1 MRVSDLFPSRYVKAG
16 DVIEPQLVAIRELQ
30 VEEIGQG
37 KDAESKPV
45 LYFHNRQKG
54 LVLNVTNA
62 RTIED
67 AYGIETDAWPGK
79 SIELFSTKVDF
90 KGDRV
95 DAVRV
100 RVPKEA
106 SADELL
112 DETPP
117 RPKRSE
123 PADQVSNDST
133 DPVEDLNDEVPF

>member
-1 MRVSDLFPSRYVKAG
+1 MRVSDLFPSRYVKAC
-16 DVIEPQLVAIRELQ
+16 DVVDPQMAAIRELV

-37 KDAESKPV
+37 KDRESKPV
-45 LYFHNRQKG
+45 LYFHNLDKG

-67 AYGIETDAWPGK
+67 AFGDSENWPGK

-100 RVPKEA
+100 RVPREPT
-106 SADELL
+106 ADELL
-112 DETPP
+112 KDVPP
-117 RPKRSE
+117 RPKRSQ
-123 PADQVSNDST
+123 PVS

>member
-54 LVLNVTNA
+54 LVLNVTNCRA
-62 RTIED
+62 IED
-67 AYGIETDAWPGK
+67 AYGTETDDWPGK
-79 SIELFSTKVDF
+79 SIELYSTKVDF

-100 RVPKEA
+100 RIPKEP
-106 SADELL
+106 SAGELL
-112 DETPP
+112 DEPTP

-123 PADQVSNDST
+123 AAEEPDSGSADT
-133 DPVEDLNDEVPF
+133 VEDLDDEIPF

>member
-1 MRVSDLFPSRYVKAG
+1 MRVSDLFPSRYIKAG
-16 DVIEPQLVAIRELQ
+16 DVIEPQIVAIRELQ

-37 KDAESKPV
+37 KDAENKPV

-95 DAVRV
+95 DGVRV

-112 DETPP
+112 DKAPP
-117 RPKRSE
+117 RPERSKPAEE
-123 PADQVSNDST
+123 PSNGSAD
-133 DPVEDLNDEVPF
+133 PAEDLNDEVPF

>member
-133 DPVEDLNDEVPF
+133 DPVEELNDEVPF